1 MTDAQEKYKATPED
15 YQLIFEDHKV
25 GQKIFED
32 LLLRFGSL
40 PPKQGGL
47 DRVLNQFE
55 YAGQR
60 RVIDY
65 IALRLDQANGVRSN
79 GDTFE
84 INAE

>member
-1 MTDAQEKYKATPED
+1 MTDTQEKYKATPED

-32 LLLRFGSL
+32 LLIRFGNL

-79 GDTFE
+79 GATIELETD
-84 INAE
+84 